1 MDFTLHGDISHPNF
15 SLNESL
21 ATRVATAMAGQLGIT
36 IKGMAT
42 GIGTLGREAVE
53 SAGKVTDAIGSAIRD
68 MYGGEKR

>member
-1 MDFTLHGDISHPNF
+1 VDFTLHGDISHPNF